1 MITNKNNN
9 NTNNNNKNN
18 TNKNDKNENNKNENN
33 KNENKSKIKG
43 CDINTSDESEMCLN
57 IKCITDLIKH
67 IIDKKRKLDLYRKI
81 LELKYNRY
89 KKCHNFWSIST
100 ILLASGLTLIES
112 CKLIFLDENN
122 NDKVA
127 HDFFDLS
134 PIFLST
140 VITCS
145 SSILKFKKYQ
155 EKMELYNN
163 IIEKCVNMIS
173 KLKNKKE
180 LLVLQT
186 NCFDNELLEN
196 LLNSYNDEI
205 LSEYCLIYQES
216 QKYIKNT
223 DYDKYSRILNYS
235 ELHKYVVE
243 KEKLLFYDKY
253 KPTIDVNSI
262 VKQSEK
268 CSKNNMCCCC

>member
-1 MITNKNNN
+1 MSNDSKKDNKL
-9 NTNNNNKNN
+9 
-18 TNKNDKNENNKNENN
+18 
-33 KNENKSKIKG
+33 KG
-43 CDINTSDESEMCLN
+43 CVINTPNTSEDPDMCLN
-57 IKCITDLIKH
+57 IKCVADLIKH
-67 IIDKKRKLDLYRKI
+67 IKDKKRKLDLYRKI

-100 ILLASGLTLIES
+100 ILLASGLTLVES
-112 CKLIFLDENN
+112 CKLIFLDDDN
-122 NDKVA
+122 NDRVS

-163 IIEKCVNMIS
+163 VIEKCVNMIS

-180 LLVLQT
+180 LLELQK
-186 NCFDNELLEN
+186 NCFNDELLES
-196 LLNSYNDEI
+196 LLTSYNEEI
-205 LSEYCLIYQES
+205 LSEYCIIYQES

-235 ELHKYVVE
+235 ELHKYVIE
-243 KEKLLFYDKY
+243 KERLLFYEKY
-253 KPTIDVNSI
+253 KAKIDVDDI
-262 VKQSEK
+262 VKKS
-268 CSKNNMCCCC
+268 NNCVMNKLCCCC